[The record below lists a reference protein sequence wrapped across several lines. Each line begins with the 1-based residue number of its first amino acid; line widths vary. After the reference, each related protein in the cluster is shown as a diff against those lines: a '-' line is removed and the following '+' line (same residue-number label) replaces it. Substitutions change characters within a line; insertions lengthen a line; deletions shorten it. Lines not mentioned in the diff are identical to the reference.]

1 MGLDSSRILIIN
13 KKNNIKKHHPF
24 GTSIEIQKYPT
35 CLLHRREPARAKALK
50 LNFFTNYYFFL
61 LRIFPPPSLKIES
74 NSLYI
79 QLFYERK
86 KFFDE
91 EAAPNY
97 DCLGATRVIF
107 VLPLFAI
114 PLLS

>member
-1 MGLDSSRILIIN
+1 MG
-13 KKNNIKKHHPF
+13 
-24 GTSIEIQKYPT
+24 
-35 CLLHRREPARAKALK
+35 
-50 LNFFTNYYFFL
+50 NFFTNYYFFL
-61 LRIFPPPSLKIES
+61 LLLFAVLPLRIFPPPSLKIES

-86 KFFDE
+86 KFLMKKLLLTM
-91 EAAPNY
+91 Y

-114 PLLS
+114 PLLSCLYYHANSYFEGLLLCLRELPIR